1 MISTQRSAMQRRT
14 ARSDRLLAL
23 ILAAVVLTLA
33 SCRGGDA
40 TVSSAEGT
48 GVAEQTDKTDAAIT
62 AGEPFPEETD
72 DEDRTGTAVT
82 GGQEPVSTGETDEDT
97 QTTGIRTDV
106 ISDTEPLTSAEITKD
121 ETVSSTEKETEE
133 HPDDDNVDWDAWQT

>member
-14 ARSDRLLAL
+14 VRSDRFLAP

-40 TVSSAEGT
+40 LVSSAKDT
-48 GVAEQTDKTDAAIT
+48 GIAEQTDKTDAAIT
-62 AGEPFPEETD
+62 AVEQSSTETGG
-72 DEDRTGTAVT
+72 EDRTGAADTD
-82 GGQEPVSTGETDEDT
+82 GQTPVSVGETSEDT
-97 QTTGIRTDV
+97 QTTGVQTTGAP
-106 ISDTEPLTSAEITKD
+106 DTEPVTSTEKTKD
-121 ETVSSTEKETEE
+121 ETSSSTEKETEE